1 MKVNRKSVLALGA
14 LVASSAL
21 VLSGCASGGGDTADG
36 GDTGEGSGDANAIT
50 VWVDIER
57 KPALEGVAASFTE
70 DTGIEIEL
78 VTKDFATVDQD
89 FISQVPTGKGPD
101 VIVSPHDKLGA
112 YVAAGVVAPL
122 ELGDVASGF
131 AESAIQAMTYDGNVY
146 GVPYSIENV
155 ALVRNADLVAEPSAT
170 FDEVIAKGREAGT
183 TYPFLVGLSPEQG
196 DPYHLYP
203 LQTSFGSQVFAQNAD
218 GSYDSSQLVLG
229 DAAGVEFSQ
238 WLATQGAAGSGVLNA
253 NIDGDRAREF
263 FVAGQSP
270 YYLTGPWNI
279 PAIAEAGINYAI
291 DPLPSAGG
299 QEARPFVGVNGFF
312 LSSKSTNALAATNF
326 IVNYLSTEE
335 AQLALFEVGGR
346 PPALTAAYETA
357 AANDPDVAAFGEIGQ
372 TGAPMPAI
380 PEMGAVWSDWGNAQL
395 QIIKGEGGDPQEVW
409 ETAVTNIQAKID
421 G

>member
-14 LVASSAL
+14 LVASGAL
-21 VLSGCASGGGDTADG
+21 VLSGCAGGGGDTAEG

-70 DTGIEIEL
+70 DTGIEVEL

-122 ELGDVASGF
+122 ELGDVAAGF

-155 ALVRNADLVAEPSAT
+155 ALVRNADLVAEPSET

-218 GSYDSSQLVLG
+218 GSYDSSNLVLG
-229 DAAGVEFSQ
+229 DEAGVEFATALKQ
-238 WLATQGAAGSGVLNA
+238 WGAEGILNA

-263 FVAGQSP
+263 FLAGESP
-270 YYLTGPWNI
+270 YYLTGPWNT
-279 PAIAEAGINYAI
+279 PAIAEAGINYVI

-299 QEARPFVGVNGFF
+299 EEARPFIGVNGFF
-312 LSSKSTNALAATNF
+312 LSSKSANALAATNF

-346 PPALTAAYETA
+346 PPALTAAYESA
-357 AANDPDVAAFGEIGQ
+357 AASDPDVAAFGAIGQ

-380 PEMGAVWSDWGNAQL
+380 PEMGAVWSDWGNAELQL
-395 QIIKGEGGDPQEVW
+395 IKGEGEPQEVW
-409 ETAVTNIQAKID
+409 ETAATNIQTKID

>member
-1 MKVNRKSVLALGA
+1 MKVNKKSALAISAFIAGG
-14 LVASSAL
+14 AL
-21 VLSGCASGGGDTADG
+21 VLSGCASGGG
-36 GDTGEGSGDANAIT
+36 ENSGDNGENADTTPIT

-57 KPALEGVAASFTE
+57 KPALEDVAASFTE
-70 DTGIEIEL
+70 ETGVEVKL

-112 YVAAGVVAPL
+112 YVSAGVVAPL
-122 ELGDVASGF
+122 ELGDVADGF
-131 AESAIQAMTYDGNVY
+131 AEAAVQAMTYDGKVY

-155 ALVRNADLVAEPSAT
+155 ALVRNADLVSEPVET
-170 FDEVIAKGREAGT
+170 FDEVIANGKAAGT
-183 TYPFLVGLSPEQG
+183 EYPFLVGLSPEQG

-218 GSYDSSQLVLG
+218 GSYDPSQLVLG
-229 DAAGVEFSQ
+229 DAAGVEFATALKQ
-238 WLATQGAAGSGVLNA
+238 WGAEGILNA
-253 NIDGDRAREF
+253 NIDGDKAREF

-279 PAIAEAGINYAI
+279 PAIAEAGINYAV

-312 LSSKSTNALAATNF
+312 LSSKSENALAATDF
-326 IVNYLSTEE
+326 IVNYLSTED
-335 AQLALFEVGGR
+335 AQLSLFEVGGR
-346 PPALTAAYETA
+346 PPALISAYESA
-357 AANDPDVAAFGEIGQ
+357 AASDPDVEAFGKIGQ

-380 PEMGAVWSDWGNAQL
+380 PEMGAVWSDWGNAELQL
-395 QIIKGEGGDPQEVW
+395 IKGEGEPAQVW
-409 ETAVTNIQAKID
+409 ETAATNIQSKI

>member
-1 MKVNRKSVLALGA
+1 MKVNRKSAIGVGA
-14 LVASSAL
+14 LIAGSMILLA
-21 VLSGCASGGGDTADG
+21 GCAGGGS
-36 GDTGEGSGDANAIT
+36 DTGDSGDNGDSADTTPIT

-57 KPALEGVAASFTE
+57 KPALDEVAASFTE
-70 DTGIEIEL
+70 DTGIEVEV

-89 FISQVPTGKGPD
+89 FISQVPTGEGPD

-122 ELGDVASGF
+122 ELGDVADGF
-131 AESAIQAMTYDGNVY
+131 AEAALQAMTYDGNVY

-155 ALVRNADLVAEPSAT
+155 ALVRNVDLVAEPAET
-170 FDEVIAKGREAGT
+170 YDEVIANGVAAGT
-183 TYPFLVGLSPEQG
+183 EYPFLVGLSPEQG

-229 DAAGVEFSQ
+229 DAAGVEFAD
-238 WLATQGAAGSGVLNA
+238 WLSTQGAAGAGVLNA

-263 FVAGQSP
+263 FIAGQSP

-279 PAIAEAGINYAI
+279 PAISEAGINYAI

-299 QEARPFVGVNGFF
+299 EEARPFVGVNGFF

-326 IVNYLSTEE
+326 IVNYLSTED

-346 PPALTAAYETA
+346 PPALIAAYETA
-357 AANDPDVAAFGEIGQ
+357 AASDPDVAAFGQIGQ

-380 PEMGAVWSDWGNAQL
+380 PEMGAVWSDWGNAEL
-395 QIIKGEGGDPQEVW
+395 QIIKGEGGEPQVIW
-409 ETAVTNIQAKID
+409 ETAATNIQAKI
-421 G
+421 

>member
-1 MKVNRKSVLALGA
+1 MKVNKKSALAISAFIAGG
-14 LVASSAL
+14 AL
-21 VLSGCASGGGDTADG
+21 VLSGCASGGG
-36 GDTGEGSGDANAIT
+36 ENSGDNGENADTTPIT

-57 KPALEGVAASFTE
+57 KPALEDVAASFTE
-70 DTGIEIEL
+70 ETGVEVKL

-112 YVAAGVVAPL
+112 YVSAGVVAPL
-122 ELGDVASGF
+122 ELGDVADGF
-131 AESAIQAMTYDGNVY
+131 AEAAVQAMTYDGKVY

-155 ALVRNADLVAEPSAT
+155 ALVRNADLVSEPVET
-170 FDEVIAKGREAGT
+170 FDEVIANGKAAGT
-183 TYPFLVGLSPEQG
+183 EYPFLVGLSPEQG

-218 GSYDSSQLVLG
+218 GSYDPSQLVLG
-229 DAAGVEFSQ
+229 DAAGVEFATALKQ
-238 WLATQGAAGSGVLNA
+238 WGAEGILNA
-253 NIDGDRAREF
+253 NIDGDKAREF

-279 PAIAEAGINYAI
+279 PAIAEAGINYVI

-312 LSSKSTNALAATNF
+312 LSSKSENALAATDF
-326 IVNYLSTEE
+326 IVNYLSTED
-335 AQLALFEVGGR
+335 AQLSLFEVGGR
-346 PPALTAAYETA
+346 PPALISAYESA
-357 AANDPDVAAFGEIGQ
+357 AASDPDVEAFGKIGQ

-380 PEMGAVWSDWGNAQL
+380 PEMGAVWSDWGNAELQL
-395 QIIKGEGGDPQEVW
+395 IKGEGEPAQVW
-409 ETAVTNIQAKID
+409 ETAATNIQSKI

>member
-1 MKVNRKSVLALGA
+1 MKVNKKGVIGLGA
-14 LVASSAL
+14 LIAGSAL
-21 VLSGCASGGGDTADG
+21 LLAGCAGGGNAGSTDSAE
-36 GDTGEGSGDANAIT
+36 GDSTPIT

-57 KPALEGVAASFTE
+57 KPALEPVAKSFTE
-70 DTGIEIEL
+70 DTGIEVKL

-101 VIVSPHDKLGA
+101 IIVSPHDKLGA

-122 ELGDVASGF
+122 ELGDVADGF
-131 AESAIQAMTYDGNVY
+131 AEASIQAMTYDGKVY

-155 ALVRNADLVAEPSAT
+155 ALVRNTDLVAEPATT
-170 FDEVIAKGREAGT
+170 FDEVIANGKAAGT
-183 TYPFLVGLSPEQG
+183 EYPFLVGLSPEQG
-196 DPYHLYP
+196 DPYHLNP

-218 GSYDSSQLVLG
+218 GSYDASQLVLG
-229 DAAGVEFSQ
+229 DEQGVAFAE
-238 WLATQGAAGSGVLNA
+238 WLATQGAAGTGVINA

-263 FVAGQSP
+263 FLAGKSP
-270 YYLTGPWNI
+270 YYLTGPWNV

-299 QEARPFVGVNGFF
+299 QEAQPFVGVNGFF

-326 IVNYLSTEE
+326 IVNYLSTED
-335 AQLALFEVGGR
+335 AQMALFEVGGR

-357 AANDPDVAAFGEIGQ
+357 AADNPDVAAFGEIGQ
-372 TGAPMPAI
+372 TGVPMPAI
-380 PEMGAVWSDWGNAQL
+380 PEMGSVWSDWGNAEL
-395 QIIKGEGGDPQEVW
+395 QIIKGEGGDPATIW
-409 ETAVTNIQAKID
+409 KTAAENIQAKI

>member
-1 MKVNRKSVLALGA
+1 MKVNRKSAIGVGA
-14 LVASSAL
+14 LIAGSMIL
-21 VLSGCASGGGDTADG
+21 LGGCASGG
-36 GDTGEGSGDANAIT
+36 SGDSGDSADSGDSTPIT

-57 KPALEGVAASFTE
+57 KPALEPVAKSFTE
-70 DTGIEIEL
+70 DTGIEVKL

-122 ELGDVASGF
+122 ELGDVADGF
-131 AESAIQAMTYDGNVY
+131 AEAAMQAMTYDGKVY

-155 ALVRNADLVAEPSAT
+155 ALVRNTDLVAEPAAT
-170 FDEVIAKGREAGT
+170 YDEVIANGKAAGT
-183 TYPFLVGLSPEQG
+183 EYPFLVGLSPEQG

-218 GSYDSSQLVLG
+218 GSYDASQLVLG
-229 DAAGVEFSQ
+229 DAAGVEFSN
-238 WLATQGAAGSGVLNA
+238 WLASQGAAGAGVLNA

-263 FVAGQSP
+263 FLAGKSP

-279 PAIAEAGINYAI
+279 PAISEGGINYAI

-299 QEARPFVGVNGFF
+299 QDARPFVGVNGFF
-312 LSSKSTNALAATNF
+312 LSSKSANALAATNF
-326 IVNYLSTEE
+326 IVNYLSTED
-335 AQLALFEVGGR
+335 AQMALFEVGGR
-346 PPALTAAYETA
+346 PPALIAAYETA
-357 AANDPDVAAFGEIGQ
+357 AAADPDVKAFGEIGQ

-380 PEMGAVWSDWGNAQL
+380 PEMGAVWSDWGNAEL
-395 QIIKGEGGDPQEVW
+395 QIIKGEGGDPATIW
-409 ETAVTNIQAKID
+409 TTAATNIQAKI
-421 G
+421 

>member
-70 DTGIEIEL
+70 DTGIEVEL

-155 ALVRNADLVAEPSAT
+155 ALVRNADLVAEPSTT
-170 FDEVIAKGREAGT
+170 FD
-183 TYPFLVGLSPEQG
+183 
-196 DPYHLYP
+196 
-203 LQTSFGSQVFAQNAD
+203 
-218 GSYDSSQLVLG
+218 
-229 DAAGVEFSQ
+229 
-238 WLATQGAAGSGVLNA
+238 
-253 NIDGDRAREF
+253 
-263 FVAGQSP
+263 
-270 YYLTGPWNI
+270 
-279 PAIAEAGINYAI
+279 
-291 DPLPSAGG
+291 
-299 QEARPFVGVNGFF
+299 
-312 LSSKSTNALAATNF
+312 
-326 IVNYLSTEE
+326 
-335 AQLALFEVGGR
+335 
-346 PPALTAAYETA
+346 
-357 AANDPDVAAFGEIGQ
+357 
-372 TGAPMPAI
+372 
-380 PEMGAVWSDWGNAQL
+380 
-395 QIIKGEGGDPQEVW
+395 
-409 ETAVTNIQAKID
+409 
-421 G
+421 

>member
-1 MKVNRKSVLALGA
+1 MKVTKKGA
-14 LVASSAL
+14 LAFGGFLAAGAL
-21 VLSGCASGGGDTADG
+21 VLSGCASGGGDNGGGDG
-36 GDTGEGSGDANAIT
+36 GDSGDSTPIT
-50 VWVDIER
+50 IWVDIER
-57 KPALEGVAASFTE
+57 KPALEPVAASFTE
-70 DTGIEIEL
+70 ETGVEVNL

-101 VIVSPHDKLGA
+101 IIVSPHDKLGA

-122 ELGDVASGF
+122 ELGDVTASF
-131 AESAIQAMTYDGNVY
+131 AESAIQAMTYEGQVY

-155 ALVRNADLVAEPSAT
+155 ALVRNVDLVADPVAT
-170 FDEVIAKGREAGT
+170 FDEVIANGRAAGT
-183 TYPFLVGLSPEQG
+183 EYPFLVGLSPEQG

-218 GSYDSSQLVLG
+218 GSYDPSQLVIG
-229 DAAGVEFSQ
+229 DAAGVAFATALRQ
-238 WLATQGAAGSGVLNA
+238 WGSEGILNA

-263 FVAGQSP
+263 FLAGQSP
-270 YYLTGPWNI
+270 YYLTGPWNV
-279 PAIAEAGINYAI
+279 PAISEAGINYAI

-299 QEARPFVGVNGFF
+299 QEAKPFIGVNGFF

-326 IVNYLSTEE
+326 IVNYLSTDE

-346 PPALTAAYETA
+346 PPALLSAYETA
-357 AANDPDVAAFGEIGQ
+357 AADDPDVAAFGEIGQ

-380 PEMGAVWSDWGNAQL
+380 PEMGAVWSDWGNAELQL
-395 QIIKGEGGDPQEVW
+395 IKGEGEPQTVW
-409 ETAVTNIQAKID
+409 ETAATNIQSKI

>member
-1 MKVNRKSVLALGA
+1 MKVNRKSAIGVGA
-14 LVASSAL
+14 LIAGSMILLA
-21 VLSGCASGGGDTADG
+21 GCAGGGGGTDESADSG
-36 GDTGEGSGDANAIT
+36 DSGDTTPIT

-57 KPALEGVAASFTE
+57 KPALDEVATSFTE
-70 DTGIEIEL
+70 DTGIEVEV

-89 FISQVPTGKGPD
+89 FISQVPTGEGPD

-122 ELGDVASGF
+122 ELGDVADGF
-131 AESAIQAMTYDGNVY
+131 AEAALQAMTYDGNVY

-155 ALVRNADLVAEPSAT
+155 ALVRNVDLVPEPAET
-170 FDEVIAKGREAGT
+170 YDEVIANGVAAGT
-183 TYPFLVGLSPEQG
+183 EYPFLVGLSPEQG

-229 DAAGVEFSQ
+229 DAAGVEFAD
-238 WLATQGAAGSGVLNA
+238 WLSTQGAAGAGVLNA

-279 PAIAEAGINYAI
+279 PAISEAGINYAI

-299 QEARPFVGVNGFF
+299 EEARPFVGVNGFF

-346 PPALTAAYETA
+346 PPALIAAYETA
-357 AANDPDVAAFGEIGQ
+357 AAADPDVAAFGAIGQ

-380 PEMGAVWSDWGNAQL
+380 PEMGAVWSDWGNAEL
-395 QIIKGEGGDPQEVW
+395 QIIKGEGGEPQVIW
-409 ETAVTNIQAKID
+409 ETAATNIQAKI
-421 G
+421 

>member
-1 MKVNRKSVLALGA
+1 MKVNRKSAIGVGA
-14 LVASSAL
+14 LIAGSMIL
-21 VLSGCASGGGDTADG
+21 LGGCASGG
-36 GDTGEGSGDANAIT
+36 SGDSGDSADSGDSTPIT

-57 KPALEGVAASFTE
+57 KPALEPVAKSFTE
-70 DTGIEIEL
+70 DTGIEVKL

-101 VIVSPHDKLGA
+101 IIVSPHDKLGA

-122 ELGDVASGF
+122 ELGDVADGF
-131 AESAIQAMTYDGNVY
+131 AESSIQAMTYDGKVY

-155 ALVRNADLVAEPSAT
+155 ALVRNTDLVAEPAT
-170 FDEVIAKGREAGT
+170 TYDEVIANGVAAGT
-183 TYPFLVGLSPEQG
+183 QYPFLVGLSPEQG

-218 GSYDSSQLVLG
+218 GSYDASQLVLG
-229 DAAGVEFSQ
+229 DAAGVAFAD
-238 WLATQGAAGSGVLNA
+238 WLATQGAAGSGVINA
-253 NIDGDRAREF
+253 NIDGDKAREF
-263 FVAGQSP
+263 FLAGQSP

-279 PAIAEAGINYAI
+279 PAISEAGINYAI

-299 QEARPFVGVNGFF
+299 QEAKPFIGVNGFF

-326 IVNYLSTEE
+326 IVNYLSTED
-335 AQLALFEVGGR
+335 AQLALYEVGGR

-357 AANDPDVAAFGEIGQ
+357 AADNPDVKAFGEIGQ

-380 PEMGAVWSDWGNAQL
+380 PEMGAVWSDWGNAEL
-395 QIIKGEGGDPQEVW
+395 QIVKGEGGDPATIW
-409 ETAVTNIQAKID
+409 TTAATNIQAKI
-421 G
+421 

>member
-70 DTGIEIEL
+70 DTGIEVEL

-155 ALVRNADLVAEPSAT
+155 ALVRNADLVAEPSTT

-218 GSYDSSQLVLG
+218 GSYDASNLVLG
-229 DAAGVEFSQ
+229 DEAGVEFATALKQ
-238 WLATQGAAGSGVLNA
+238 WGAEGILNA

-263 FVAGQSP
+263 FLAGESP

-279 PAIAEAGINYAI
+279 PAIAEAGINYVI

-299 QEARPFVGVNGFF
+299 EEARPFIGVNGFF
-312 LSSKSTNALAATNF
+312 LSSKSANALGATNF

-346 PPALTAAYETA
+346 PPALTAAYESA
-357 AANDPDVAAFGEIGQ
+357 AASDPDVAAFGAIGQ

-395 QIIKGEGGDPQEVW
+395 QLIKGEGDPQEVW
-409 ETAVTNIQAKID
+409 ETAATNIQTKID